1 MSPAPR
7 PAPPARPCAQ
17 PGCPNPVIRPARR
30 GRPPIY
36 CSPACRARAQRRPA
50 DGPIL
55 VEVDHGSLSAQGRPA
70 GRVWLVR
77 LRRGHHAVIVASGLG
92 RTTADSL
99 AAQIT
104 TVLHPQSTT
113 PGAAID

>member
-1 MSPAPR
+1 MSPQ
-7 PAPPARPCAQ
+7 PAPATRPCAR
-17 PGCPNPVIRPARR
+17 PDCPNPVIRTARR

-36 CSPACRARAQRRPA
+36 CSPTCRARAKRRPPT
-50 DGPIL
+50 GPVL
-55 VEVDHGSLSAQGRPA
+55 VEIDHDPPNSQHRPA

-77 LRRGHHAVIVASGLG
+77 LRRGPRTVTVASGLG
-92 RTTADSL
+92 HTSAESL

-104 TVLHPQSTT
+104 AVLAARSTT

>member
-1 MSPAPR
+1 MSPRA
-7 PAPPARPCAQ
+7 APPTRPCAQ
-17 PGCPNPVIRPARR
+17 PDCPNPVIRTARR

-36 CSPACRARAQRRPA
+36 CSPTCRAQAKRRPA
-50 DGPIL
+50 TRPVL
-55 VEVDHGSLSAQGRPA
+55 VEIDNVSPSTQGRPA

-77 LRRGHHAVIVASGLG
+77 LRRGPQTVTVASGLG
-92 RTTADSL
+92 HTSAESL

-104 TVLHPQSTT
+104 AILRTPSAT

>member
-7 PAPPARPCAQ
+7 PCAR
-17 PGCPNPVIRPARR
+17 PGCPNPVNRPNSR

-36 CSPACRARAQRRPA
+36 CSPACRAQAQRRPA

-55 VEVDHGSLSAQGRPA
+55 VEVDHGPLNAQRRPA

-104 TVLHPQSTT
+104 TVLHPRPTT